1 MRHIFVTQDFGPD
14 RGGMARRYVEL
25 CRRFESVEHTM
36 TVSAV
41 DLDGA
46 EEFDRGEPYPIH
58 RQPFHFR
65 EANRFINQV
74 KWARWLT
81 DFCRGD
87 IDVIHCG
94 NIRPSGY
101 AVAWT
106 AARLGLPYIVYVNG
120 GDLLREKQKAAA
132 SPLKRRT
139 ARRILGGAAGI
150 AAISKWSGE
159 LAGQVM

>member
-1 MRHIFVTQDFGPD
+1 MSRAVRKVSRISSGPDSDSHSRRSVRESSSHVRSADIESSRASPVRESAAGMKHIFVTQDFGPD

-25 CRRFESVEHTM
+25 CRRFDNVEHTM

-94 NIRPSGY
+94 
-101 AVAWT
+101 
-106 AARLGLPYIVYVNG
+106 
-120 GDLLREKQKAAA
+120 
-132 SPLKRRT
+132 
-139 ARRILGGAAGI
+139 
-150 AAISKWSGE
+150 
-159 LAGQVM
+159 